1 MTGAESISSAIQEK
15 RNVAIGSALAT
26 ILLTAIKLIVGLLT
40 GSLGILAGAA
50 DSGIDL
56 LASLI
61 TLSAVYISDRPA
73 DEDHPYGHGKVENLS
88 ALTETALLMII
99 SGWII
104 YQSIQRIFFKPV
116 VVEITFWAFAVMAV
130 SIVVDAIRSRI
141 MFRTAREMKS
151 QALEADALNF
161 RMDMLTS
168 AVVILGLVLVGLGDF
183 LGHRDLLA
191 RADAVAA
198 LGVAGFIAWAGLGM
212 ARKAIDVLMDH
223 APAGLTHDLWVAANE
238 VPGVMTCGPVRT
250 RQVGPQV
257 FVDLSIAVSRSA
269 SFEEAHAIASAVEAK
284 LCKLVPDADVVVHV
298 DPAVDPAETVVH
310 DIRALAQ
317 RQGLSVH
324 HISVQ
329 EVDHKLHAQLHVE
342 VGHHLTLREA
352 HRIASDLETEIS
364 AALPLLADVNTHIE
378 PAILHISRGADV
390 TGEYPDLVEKIKAT
404 VMEHLGSEEAP
415 VVTLQQ
421 GELGLIAA
429 LKCGFP
435 GDHSVESVHIDM
447 SDLERTVRRQFPD
460 LDQVFIDPEVYPDES
475 S

>member
-1 MTGAESISSAIQEK
+1 VISGAIQEK

-56 LASLI
+56 VASLI

-116 VVEITFWAFAVMAV
+116 VIEVTFWAFAVMAV
-130 SIVVDAIRSRI
+130 SIVVDAVRSRI

-183 LGHRDLLA
+183 LGHREILA

-223 APAGLTHDLWVAANE
+223 APAGLGHELWVAANE

-250 RQVGPQV
+250 RQVGPRV
-257 FVDLSIAVSRSA
+257 FVDLSVAVSRSA
-269 SFEEAHAIASAVEAK
+269 SFEEAHAIASAVETK

-298 DPAVDPAETVVH
+298 DPAADPAETVVH

-317 RQGLSVH
+317 RKGLLVH
-324 HISVQ
+324 HVSVQ

-352 HRIASDLETEIS
+352 HYIASDLESEIR
-364 AALPLLADVNTHIE
+364 AALPSLATVNTHIE
-378 PAILHISRGADV
+378 PAMLYISRGADV
-390 TGEYPDLVEKIKAT
+390 TDEYPDLVEKIKAT
-404 VMEHLGSEEAP
+404 VAENLDAEDTP

-421 GELGLIAA
+421 GELGLVAA

-435 GDHSVESVHIDM
+435 GERGVESVHVDM
-447 SDLERTVRRQFPD
+447 SDLERAVRRKFPA
-460 LDQVFIDPEVYPDES
+460 LDHVFIDPEVYPDES